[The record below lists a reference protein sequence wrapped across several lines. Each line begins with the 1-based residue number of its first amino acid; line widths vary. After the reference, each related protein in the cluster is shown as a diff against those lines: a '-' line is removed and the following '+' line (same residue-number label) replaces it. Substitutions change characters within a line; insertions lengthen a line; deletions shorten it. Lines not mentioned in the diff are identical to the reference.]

1 MNIRTKI
8 ILGFS
13 VGGVIF
19 LSAGIFSFFS
29 AKKAETILRN
39 FDSVLIIDREKDKI
53 VSILV
58 ESMKFQSEEGLKN
71 VKENISVILNELEN
85 LKKLGLKSAEKVES
99 SIQDYIVVA
108 GKAIKEFS
116 PETLQELSEKS
127 REFQSALSEL
137 KTEFYRKVIAIVGRS
152 ALISILLSFL
162 IFVFF
167 MTFAFWFGN
176 SISSRVKDV
185 SLFLKKLAEGGADL
199 TKRIKTTSSDEIDE
213 LSQNFNKFLDNMASM
228 VNVLLGSVRRLVE
241 VSERF
246 SGISREMLRKIEEQ
260 NQMTASLMTAMEELQ
275 ATSFEIS
282 KNVSEILE
290 FQKNVDA
297 KAGEGKSVVV
307 SSLTKI
313 KDVSKLFDEIMD
325 VLRRVGDAAKEVSSV
340 AEVIEDV
347 ADQTNLLSLNAS
359 IEAARAGEAGRGFAV
374 VAEEVRKLAQR
385 TQTESTNIKK
395 IMGGFSKQLEELLKR
410 FQILKKQI
418 VEATESAEGGT
429 ITIEEISKL
438 ISRATELLSS
448 ISSAIEEQSRSMS
461 EGTRNISQIVSIA
474 EGNRNLL
481 DETSKSISTLYE
493 LIKGLEEITSK
504 FKV

>member
-1 MNIRTKI
+1 VNIRTKI

-13 VGGVIF
+13 VGGFVF

-29 AKKAETILRN
+29 AKNAEVILRE

-53 VSILV
+53 ANILV
-58 ESMKFQSEEGLKN
+58 EAVKFQSEERLKDT
-71 VKENISVILNELEN
+71 KKNINVILEQLDN
-85 LKKLGLKSAEKVES
+85 LKKLGLKSAEKVDS
-99 SIQDYIVVA
+99 SMQDYVVTA
-108 GKAIKEFS
+108 GRAVKEFS
-116 PETLQELSEKS
+116 PEVLQELSEKS
-127 REFQSALSEL
+127 KQFQNAVSEL
-137 KTEFYRKVIAIVGRS
+137 KTEFFRKVIAIVGRS
-152 ALISILLSFL
+152 ALISILLSLL
-162 IFVFF
+162 IFAFF
-167 MTFAFWFGN
+167 IAFAFWLGN
-176 SISSRVKDV
+176 SISSRIKDV

-213 LSQNFNKFLDNMASM
+213 LSRNFNRFLDNMASM

-260 NQMTASLMTAMEELQ
+260 NHMTASLMTAMEELQ
-275 ATSFEIS
+275 ATSSEIS
-282 KNVSEILE
+282 KNVAEILE

-313 KDVSKLFDEIMD
+313 KEVSKLFDDIMD
-325 VLRRVGDAAKEVSSV
+325 VLKRVGDAAKEVSSV

-359 IEAARAGEAGRGFAV
+359 IEAARAGDAGRGFAV

-395 IMGGFSKQLEELLKR
+395 IMGEFSEQLDELIRR

-429 ITIEEISKL
+429 ITIEDISKL
-438 ISRATELLSS
+438 ISRATELLAS
-448 ISSAIEEQSRSMS
+448 ISSAMEEQSRSVGG
-461 EGTRNISQIVSIA
+461 GTRNISQIVSIA
-474 EGNRNLL
+474 EGNRSLL
-481 DETSKSISTLYE
+481 EETSKSVSALYE